1 MNIVIFGAGG
11 QDGHYLTR
19 HLLELEH
26 KVFAVIRRSSVN
38 NAFKLADYVGHPNF
52 RVMQGDV
59 TDYSSVQNIIRKCK
73 PAQIYNLASQSS
85 VGVSFGQPIYTFQ
98 SITTGCLNILES
110 IRDINKSCKYYQ
122 ASSSEMFGSGYSVRK
137 SRGFKVDKYQN
148 EESPMRPLSPYG
160 IAKLSAHNLVR
171 MYRDS
176 YKMYACSGILYNH
189 ESPMRGEAFVTRKIT
204 KWIGEFSAWA
214 EDRMDSS
221 NFKIRLDDPDTI
233 FCSTYDKVGFPKL
246 RLGDLDIKRDWG
258 HAEDYV
264 NAMYMM
270 MQYSRPD
277 DYIVSTQESHS
288 IQEFANEAFNC
299 IGIIDSSNYIA
310 IDKEFYRPSDIEHVT
325 GDSSKI
331 RTVLGWKPKYN
342 FEQIVREMV
351 EADLKD
357 AKKKRRQATQRRSIV

>member
-19 HLLELEH
+19 HLLELGH

-38 NAFKLADYVGHPNF
+38 NAFKLTDYIGHPNF
-52 RVMQGDV
+52 KTIEGDV

-110 IRDINKSCKYYQ
+110 IKDINKTCKYYQ
-122 ASSSEMFGSGYSVRK
+122 ASSSEMFGSGYSTHK
-137 SRGFKVDKYQN
+137 SRGFKVEKYQN
-148 EESPMRPLSPYG
+148 EESPMFPQSPYG

-176 YKMYACSGILYNH
+176 YGMYACSGILYNH

-204 KWIGEFSAWA
+204 KWIGEFCAWA
-214 EDRMDSS
+214 EDKIGNTS
-221 NFKIRLDDPDTI
+221 FKIHLDDPNTI
-233 FCSTYDKVGFPKL
+233 FCSANDLIGFPKL
-246 RLGDLDIKRDWG
+246 RLGDISVKRDWG

-264 NAMYMM
+264 RAMYMM
-270 MQYSRPD
+270 MQYSIPD

-288 IQEFANEAFNC
+288 VRDFLYEAFNC
-299 IGIIDSSNYIA
+299 VGIIQPSKYIS
-310 IDKEFYRPSDIEHVT
+310 IDAEFYRPAESNHVPS
-325 GDSSKI
+325 DSSKI
-331 RTVLGWKPKYN
+331 RTVLGWRPKYN
-342 FEQIVREMV
+342 FQQLVKEMV
-351 EADLKD
+351 EADVKD
-357 AKKKRRQATQRRSIV
+357 AKKKRRQTTQRRSIV